1 MPEGYRAPLKMRL
14 LLQYCV
20 AACLRCSHT
29 GVYAVPYRDVPMS
42 RAQDAQER
50 PLLDGAAPCL
60 EAKSIIF
67 RGALY

>member
-1 MPEGYRAPLKMRL
+1 MPEGYRAPLK
-14 LLQYCV
+14 CV
-20 AACLRCSHT
+20 FCSNT
-29 GVYAVPYRDVPMS
+29 VLYKEVPMS